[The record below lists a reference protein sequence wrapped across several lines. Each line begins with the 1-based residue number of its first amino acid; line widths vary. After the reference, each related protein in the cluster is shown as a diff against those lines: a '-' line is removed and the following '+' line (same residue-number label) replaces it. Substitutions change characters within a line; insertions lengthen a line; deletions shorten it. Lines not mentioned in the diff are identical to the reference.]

1 MDTKQMVE
9 SIVVPPMPDYM
20 NKEAQ
25 REDITIDTLIRLLE
39 IVKEQIGGDEFV
51 LFRDNK
57 TEHIVTPVFPS
68 VIVENTYDPIN
79 GEKLCHRVFIEY
91 QDAKDYYGRS

>member
-1 MDTKQMVE
+1 MNINQE
-9 SIVVPPMPDYM
+9 SISVPPMPDYM
-20 NKEAQ
+20 DKEAQ

-39 IVKEQIGGDEFV
+39 ITKGQIGGDELV
-51 LFRDNK
+51 LFRNSK
-57 TEHIVTPVFPS
+57 TEHIVMPVFPL

-91 QDAKDYYGRS
+91 QDAEDYYDRS